1 MNREELYYFAA
12 HPEELSTEHLSSIE
26 NLIQRYPYF
35 QSAHLLYLYLLKK
48 TGHLRFNKQL
58 RISASYITDRSV
70 LFELLESIKSEM
82 DFSPVPPEKKD
93 ILTIRPDRR
102 ILDQNVEKEA
112 ERILQQLNAETGIE
126 RKPGTS
132 VQETQNIDAESEAE
146 VKVPR
151 QKKATKKPELPKL
164 KREIEQS
171 ERNREKL
178 LRKLALDRQSFPDYF
193 DESKDEE
200 NPDELSRYFEAYL
213 LDTVPESKDEENK
226 DSKVQNARASGKE
239 PLDLIDRFIANQPK
253 ISRINKDTAAPPSY
267 KESDSDLDSGFITET
282 LAKIYLKQKHYEKA
296 IHAYKNLSLK
306 YPEKNIYFAD
316 RIREIEKLKNTNT

>member
-70 LFELLESIKSEM
+70 LFELLESMRNEM
-82 DFSPVPPEKKD
+82 TFSPELPEKKD
-93 ILTIRPDRR
+93 VRTIKPDQR
-102 ILDQNVEKEA
+102 ILDENVEKEA
-112 ERILQQLNAETGIE
+112 ERIIQQLSAEAGLE
-126 RKPGTS
+126 RKPSPS
-132 VQETQNIDAESEAE
+132 VQETQSIHAESDPEL
-146 VKVPR
+146 KVPK
-151 QKKATKKPELPKL
+151 QKKTAKKPELPKL

-178 LRKLALDRQSFPDYF
+178 LSKLAQDRQSLPDYF
-193 DESKDEE
+193 NKNEDE
-200 NPDELSRYFEAYL
+200 NQDELSRYFDAYL
-213 LDTVPESKDEENK
+213 LDNLTDSKDEVKK
-226 DSKVQNARASGKE
+226 DSGAQNAETTRKE

-253 ISRINKDTAAPPSY
+253 ISRINKDNAAPPSY